1 MIPKRAA
8 VDSRSFSSDQSLV
21 DEVACQLVSLVRER
35 LSLRLALSGGR
46 IVQPLFDAVVRESQ
60 RLSVDWS
67 AVRFFWAD
75 ERCVPPDHAASNY
88 RLAKNHLLVPLGIS
102 RNRVHRIRGE
112 IEPATAASEGEEQL
126 RRALAGD
133 PGLDLVLLGMGED
146 GHVASI
152 FPGAP
157 EEPPG
162 RLYLP
167 VTGPKPPSA
176 RITLTLLSLINARRA
191 WVVVAGQDKAATLQ
205 RALAGDP
212 HVPLARVIAQRDRTQ
227 VFASVAGSPEPNF
240 F

>member
-8 VDSRSFSSDQSLV
+8 VDARSFPSDQSLAE
-21 DEVACQLVSLVRER
+21 EVACQLVSLVRER
-35 LSLRLALSGGR
+35 PGLRLALSGGR
-46 IVQPLFDAVVRESQ
+46 IVPPLFDAVVRESQ

-67 AVRFFWAD
+67 AVRCFWAD

-102 RNRVHRIRGE
+102 PNLVHRLRGE
-112 IEPATAASEGEEQL
+112 IDPATAASEAEEQL

-133 PGLDLVLLGMGED
+133 PGLDLILLGMGED

-167 VTGPKPPSA
+167 VTGPKPPSS
-176 RITLTLLSLINARRA
+176 RITLTILSLVNARRV
-191 WVVVAGQDKAATLQ
+191 WVVVAGQDKSTTLQ

-212 HVPLARVIAQRDRTQ
+212 QVPLARVLAKRDRTR
-227 VFASVAGSPEPNF
+227 VFASVAGFP
-240 F
+240 